1 MCEVCVGVLKT
12 EGRRRP
18 PFRDGWSFK
27 LPPSTFGNHIATRPR
42 FWAAFPPARHGPRD
56 LVKEKEREGGCA
68 FACIIVCGLGS
79 E

>member
-1 MCEVCVGVLKT
+1 MCEVCIGVLKT

-27 LPPSTFGNHIATRPR
+27 LPPSTFGSHIATRRR
-42 FWAAFPPARHGPRD
+42 FWRALTPAGTGPRD
-56 LVKEKEREGGCA
+56 FVKEKEREGGCA
-68 FACIIVCGLGS
+68 FVCIIVYWLDS